1 MMDIN
6 VAVVVVV
13 ALMAAFGMPMI
24 IVALALAYK
33 MRKNRLVHGTILSL
47 AEKGVPI
54 PPELIVPPQVPLPAA
69 RVRSDLKTG
78 ILLIA
83 AGAGICLFFFEL
95 QTRAVSLGVIPML
108 MGLGYIVA
116 WKIEKPPQSGA

>member
-1 MMDIN
+1 MDIN

-24 IVALALAYK
+24 VVALVLHYK
-33 MRKNRLVHGTILSL
+33 TRKDRLVHETILSL

-54 PPELIVPPQVPLPAA
+54 PPELIVTPQAPPVRV

-78 ILLIA
+78 ILVLA
-83 AGAGICLFFFEL
+83 AGAGISLYFFESNT
-95 QTRAVSLGVIPML
+95 QAVSLGFIPML
-108 MGLGYIVA
+108 IGLGYIVA
-116 WKIEKPPQSGA
+116 WKIEKPPKSGV